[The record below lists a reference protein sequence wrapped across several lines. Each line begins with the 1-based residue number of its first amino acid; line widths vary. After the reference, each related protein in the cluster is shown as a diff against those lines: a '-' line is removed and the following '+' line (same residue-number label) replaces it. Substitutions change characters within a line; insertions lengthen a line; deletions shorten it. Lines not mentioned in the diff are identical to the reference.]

1 MIVLKHHN
9 ALPICCTQAKNRHIL
24 ASNLVAI
31 GPFEVVT
38 ASHQLGCLGLLNRE
52 LVWNAG
58 SLSFLGWVLSS
69 FLGHFLRCILHILRI
84 LTRRWISAFMG
95 SAGNLRACYWLVER
109 LTVCLL
115 AHLAPVLGAQW
126 ASVFCLVSKFTHL
139 VLLPRVDVNDSLVA
153 ATHWL
158 SLTDSDRFRHLLRRI
173 CFIHL
178 FAV

>member
-9 ALPICCTQAKNRHIL
+9 ALPIWWTQAKNRHIL
-24 ASNLVAI
+24 ASNLVVI
-31 GPFEVVT
+31 GLFEVVT
-38 ASHQLGCLGLLNRE
+38 ASHQLGCLGLLNQM

-69 FLGHFLRCILHILRI
+69 FLGHFLRYILPILRI
-84 LTRRWISAFMG
+84 LTGRCISTFMG
-95 SAGNLRACYWLVER
+95 SASNLRACYWLVER
-109 LTVCLL
+109 LIVGILVN
-115 AHLAPVLGAQW
+115 LAPVLGALR
-126 ASVFCLVSKFTHL
+126 SIFCLVSKVTHL
-139 VLLPRVDVNDSLVA
+139 LLLPRVDVNDSLVA

-158 SLTDSDRFRHLLRRI
+158 SLTDFDSFLHLLRRI